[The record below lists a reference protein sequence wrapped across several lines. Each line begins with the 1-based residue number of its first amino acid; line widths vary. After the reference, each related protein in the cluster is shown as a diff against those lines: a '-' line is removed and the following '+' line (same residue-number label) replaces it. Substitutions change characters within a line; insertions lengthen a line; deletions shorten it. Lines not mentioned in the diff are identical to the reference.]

1 MTTIMST
8 GVTDHK
14 SMIMNYALNISEM
27 FIFSRLRQL
36 NSELRTPI
44 TANMAHGHG
53 PHQIYGLSMLITGV
67 VCGLIGLYCVYQ
79 FTSRTRSHNARF
91 LKIRKPNLILLY
103 CIFSLMMLL
112 ILSPI
117 ELVFQLTG
125 IDDDLLWKWLF
136 EFMHDLVIS
145 FMLVII
151 AARCWL
157 LYYDHLYNLSTVD
170 MTWRGAISANQQ
182 DFWLRHRKT
191 WGDFGF
197 ITCVS
202 IIIAV
207 AVTIALSVVSIF
219 ALQHEFIQSLHIVT
233 LILVVLPCCS
243 SIFYIT
249 LSKKLKKLSLY
260 DEFQIREEMQY
271 LSLSTLLVLLSS
283 IMCVAPTNELTHS
296 IIQTAENLFCII
308 TTYIQTQWLLTQLHK
323 QTRVLLRRKH
333 ALRAR
338 KHKTPH
344 LKMTDILKHKDG
356 FEMFMRHCQ
365 RELNVEGLL
374 FIVEV
379 AQFKAQ
385 LHKYIHNIER
395 VLKDRDDTLSPE
407 PQHRPKK
414 PTIVSDSD
422 QRRDS
427 LSCELSISTTAGTRT
442 EENEQPHAPLPS
454 LKQLDDRSQ
463 QTSTGQ
469 QIDSFK
475 DVVLEQQW
483 IPISQHMFKPHKQSN
498 SDFARMSAQLQVA
511 MLNGPQDLPESPKD
525 VIRIEREKNLL
536 MEFHAEDARMYEHA
550 LNLFMKY
557 LDSESEFTI
566 NVSYGT
572 QKDLLLFFS
581 GDKASAFDEILNKNA
596 LIRVESREVIFSKT
610 DQLVRSLVI
619 KESLYLI
626 FDSALTE
633 VWRLLSSD
641 TYIRFMQTKQYQYLL
656 THQKK

>member
-1 MTTIMST
+1 
-8 GVTDHK
+8 
-14 SMIMNYALNISEM
+14 MIYSIKTSITRASLACSQFTFNCQ
-27 FIFSRLRQL
+27 RCQ
-36 NSELRTPI
+36 NSEYKMVYAQDSDNTI
-44 TANMAHGHG
+44 Y
-53 PHQIYGLSMLITGV
+53 QIYGSSMCTISV
-67 VCGLIGLYCVYQ
+67 VCGTIGLYFMYQ
-79 FTSRTRSHNARF
+79 FKSYSSVHPRSRDSRF
-91 LKIRKPNLILLY
+91 LKIRKPNLILVY
-103 CIFSLMMLL
+103 CIFSLIMLL
-112 ILSPI
+112 ILSPLD
-117 ELVFQLTG
+117 LVLHLSG
-125 IDDDLLWKWLF
+125 INDDLFYLWLF
-136 EFMHDLVIS
+136 ELLHDLCMT
-145 FMLVII
+145 FMLVVI

-157 LYYDHLYNLSTVD
+157 LYYDHLYSLSTVD
-170 MTWRGAISANQQ
+170 MTWRGAINSNQE

-197 ITCVS
+197 IICVS
-202 IIIAV
+202 IVVAV
-207 AVTIALSVVSIF
+207 AVFIALCGISIF
-219 ALQHEFIQSLHIVT
+219 ALQHQSIQSLHIAT
-233 LILVVLPCCS
+233 LILVVLPCCL
-243 SIFYIT
+243 SIWFIT
-249 LSKKLKKLSLY
+249 LSKQLKTLSLY
-260 DEFQIREEMQY
+260 DEFQIIQEMKY
-271 LSLSTLLVLLSS
+271 LSLSTVLILLSS
-283 IMCVAPTNELTHS
+283 IMCVTPADQFTLS
-296 IIQTAENLFCII
+296 IIQTAETLFCII
-308 TTYIQTQWLLTQLHK
+308 STYIQTQWVLTQLRR
-323 QTRVLLRRKH
+323 QTKVLLRKKH
-333 ALRAR
+333 ALRSR
-338 KHKTPH
+338 KHKRQH
-344 LKMTDILKHKDG
+344 LEMNDILQHKDG

>member
-1 MTTIMST
+1 
-8 GVTDHK
+8 
-14 SMIMNYALNISEM
+14 
-27 FIFSRLRQL
+27 
-36 NSELRTPI
+36 
-44 TANMAHGHG
+44 MAHGHG

-385 LHKYIHNIER
+385 LHRYIHNVER
-395 VLKDRDDTLSPE
+395 VLKGRDRGSDPLTP
-407 PQHRPKK
+407 
-414 PTIVSDSD
+414 VSETNASEKSRDREWSVSTSGSATEKDHD
-422 QRRDS
+422 QYPLPPLRQIGNRDS
-427 LSCELSISTTAGTRT
+427 QRTTTSQTSFR
-442 EENEQPHAPLPS
+442 NHHQD
-454 LKQLDDRSQ
+454 QLD
-463 QTSTGQ
+463 
-469 QIDSFK
+469 QIDAFS

-483 IPISQHMFKPHKQSN
+483 IPISRHMFKPKKRNGSN
-498 SDFARMSAQLQVA
+498 FVRMSTELQLVVMSGDAEQK
-511 MLNGPQDLPESPKD
+511 ESVKD
-525 VIRIEREKNLL
+525 VIRIEREKNEI
-536 MEFHAEDARMYEHA
+536 MQIQAEDGRMYDHA
-550 LNLFMKY
+550 QHLFLKY
-557 LDSESEFTI
+557 VDSSSKFTI
-566 NVSYGT
+566 NVSHT
-572 QKDLLLFFS
+572 ARKDLLLFFS
-581 GDKASAFDEILNKNA
+581 RDRSSGFEAILKKNEITKLKVASTDESKEAA
-596 LIRVESREVIFSKT
+596 LSRN
-610 DQLVRSLVI
+610 DQLIRSLVI
-619 KESLYLI
+619 KEFLYLM
-626 FDSALTE
+626 FDNALAE
-633 VWRLLSSD
+633 VWKLLSSD
-641 TYIRFMQTKQYQYLL
+641 SYTRFMQTKQYQYLL
-656 THQKK
+656 KHQKK

>member
-8 GVTDHK
+8 GVTNHK

-136 EFMHDLVIS
+136 EFMHDLVITC
-145 FMLVII
+145 MLVII

-283 IMCVAPTNELTHS
+283 IMCVAPINQWTRS
-296 IIQTAENLFCII
+296 IIQTAENVFCII
-308 TTYIQTQWLLTQLHK
+308 TTYVQTQWVLKVSLRQKRALKAHK
-323 QTRVLLRRKH
+323 RTHQYL
-333 ALRAR
+333 
-338 KHKTPH
+338 P
-344 LKMTDILKHKDG
+344 MNDILKHKDG

-385 LHKYIHNIER
+385 LHKYIENIEHTYIR
-395 VLKDRDDTLSPE
+395 NEDPLT
-407 PQHRPKK
+407 
-414 PTIVSDSD
+414 
-422 QRRDS
+422 
-427 LSCELSISTTAGTRT
+427 SISETTEPSFSDT
-442 EENEQPHAPLPS
+442 EPSTEHEDGSDLPG
-454 LKQLDDRSQ
+454 LKQVMFRYRHQ
-463 QTSTGQ
+463 GQ
-469 QIDSFK
+469 INAFA

-483 IPISQHMFKPHKQSN
+483 IPISRHMFKPKKRN
-498 SDFARMSAQLQVA
+498 RSDLVRMSTELQLVV
-511 MLNGPQDLPESPKD
+511 MNGDSKTDGIMDSKKD
-525 VIRIEREKNLL
+525 EM
-536 MEFHAEDARMYEHA
+536 MELEADDARMYDHA
-550 LNLFMKY
+550 RHLFLKY
-557 LDSESEFTI
+557 VDSGSKFTI
-566 NVSYGT
+566 NVSFRIR
-572 QKDLLLFFS
+572 KDLLLFFS
-581 GDKASAFDEILNKNA
+581 TDRSTGLNAILKKHVNTSAPSAPLIAPLSKKAQI
-596 LIRVESREVIFSKT
+596 
-610 DQLVRSLVI
+610 VRSLMI
-619 KESLYLI
+619 KEFLYLM
-626 FDSALTE
+626 FDGALAE
-633 VWRLLSSD
+633 VWKLLSSD
-641 TYIRFMQTKQYQYLL
+641 SYVRFMQTKQYQYLL
-656 THQKK
+656 KHQKT

>member
-1 MTTIMST
+1 MALAAFH
-8 GVTDHK
+8 VYDV
-14 SMIMNYALNISEM
+14 SMCV
-27 FIFSRLRQL
+27 FS
-36 NSELRTPI
+36 I
-44 TANMAHGHG
+44 
-53 PHQIYGLSMLITGV
+53 
-67 VCGLIGLYCVYQ
+67 VCGIIGLVFVYQ
-79 FTSRTRSHNARF
+79 FQAYSRSRF
-91 LKIRKPNLILLY
+91 LKIRKPTLILLY
-103 CIFSLMMLL
+103 CLFSLIMLL

-117 ELVFQLTG
+117 KLVLHLTG
-125 IDDDLLWKWLF
+125 INTLFWLWLF
-136 EFMHDLVIS
+136 ELIHNLCITC
-145 FMLVII
+145 MLVVIG
-151 AARCWL
+151 ARCWL
-157 LYYDHLYNLSTVD
+157 LYYDHLYSLSTVD
-170 MTWRGAISANQQ
+170 MTWRGAINSNQR

-191 WGDFGF
+191 WGDLGF
-197 ITCVS
+197 ISCVS

-207 AVTIALSVVSIF
+207 TVWIALCAVSIF
-219 ALQHEFIQSLHIVT
+219 ALQHHVLLPLHVVT
-233 LILVVLPCCS
+233 LILVVLPCCAA
-243 SIFYIT
+243 IFFIV
-249 LSKKLKKLSLY
+249 LSKQLKTLALY
-260 DEFQIREEMQY
+260 DEFQIIQEMKY
-271 LSLSTLLVLLSS
+271 LSLSTLLILLSS
-283 IMCVAPTNELTHS
+283 VMCVTPMNQLTHS
-296 IIQTAENLFCII
+296 IIQTAEILFCII
-308 TTYIQTQWLLTQLHK
+308 TTYIQTQWVLTQL
-323 QTRVLLRRKH
+323 RRH
-333 ALRAR
+333 ARALRQSKHVLKAP
-338 KHKTPH
+338 KHKMPH
-344 LKMTDILKHKDG
+344 LTMNDILKHKDG